1 MAENLVAFILLL
13 LFLMLMLMLEKCDG
27 HRPPLQVRNV

>member
-13 LFLMLMLMLEKCDG
+13 LFLMLMFEKCDG